1 MKKLVILTFSLLLA
15 VASQATDIWSNNLR
29 YSINDDGTSATVAKR
44 TNSSMRTFGSDQRM
58 NPAER
63 ALSNA
68 PSVPESSSGETAA
81 QSLSGNLEIPEN
93 VISDGKTYTVTGIA
107 KDAFWREEIT
117 SVIIPKTIKMIDEA
131 AFMGCEKL
139 STVILSESL
148 TSIKPQTFSMTGL
161 TSVIIPQGVSSIEWG
176 AFSDCNDLLSVTL
189 SESVTRI
196 DLNAFGSCRNLKEI
210 HVKRAEP
217 PTLGSNVFARVDKN
231 TCVVYVPKD
240 SKAIYEKVIDWA
252 EFKDIREE

>member
-1 MKKLVILTFSLLLA
+1 MKKLIFVTFCLLLA

-29 YSINDDGTSATVAKR
+29 YSINDDGMSATLAKR
-44 TNSSMRTFGSDQRM
+44 TDSKRAFGSDQRM

-63 ALSNA
+63 TFSDT
-68 PSVPESSSGETAA
+68 PSGPESSSGKTSS
-81 QSLSGNLEIPEN
+81 QPLSGNLEIPEN

-117 SVIIPKTIKMIDEA
+117 SVIIPSTITMIDEA

-139 STVILSESL
+139 STVKLPESL
-148 TSIKPQTFSMTGL
+148 TSIKPQTFAMTGL
-161 TSVIIPQGVSSIEWG
+161 TSVTIPPGVSTIEWG
-176 AFSDCNDLLSVTL
+176 AFSDCNDLLFVTL
-189 SESVTRI
+189 SESVTKI

-210 HVKRAEP
+210 HIKRAEP

-231 TCVVYVPKD
+231 ACVLYVPKG
-240 SKAIYEKVIDWA
+240 SKATYQKVIDWA

>member
-1 MKKLVILTFSLLLA
+1 MKKLIFLTFSLLLA

-29 YSINDDGTSATVAKR
+29 YSVNDDGTTATVTKR
-44 TNSSMRTFGSDQRM
+44 IESSKRSFGSDQRM

-63 ALSNA
+63 ALSDA
-68 PSVPESSSGETAA
+68 PSGPESSLGETAS
-81 QSLSGNLEIPEN
+81 QPLSGNLEIPET
-93 VISDGKTYTVTGIA
+93 VISDGKTYAVTSIA

-117 SVIIPKTIKMIDEA
+117 SVIIPSTITMIDEA

-139 STVILSESL
+139 STVKLPESL

-161 TSVIIPQGVSSIEWG
+161 TSVTIPQGVSSIEWG
-176 AFSDCNDLLSVTL
+176 AFSDCNSLLSVTL
-189 SESVTRI
+189 SESVTKI

-210 HVKRAEP
+210 HIKRAEP

-252 EFKDIREE
+252 EFKNIREE